1 MTEKTQL
8 FQFAGE
14 RPAEKTEA
22 EKKKKWYQDRPDPG
36 ERRNLFGD
44 SRYADRLAEMRKA
57 MVCHLQERGT
67 DFVKDGKLVV
77 RDQTLLYSPNYPK
90 D

>member
-22 EKKKKWYQDRPDPG
+22 EKKKKWYQDRPVAA
-36 ERRNLFGD
+36 ELFVG
-44 SRYADRLAEMRKA
+44 SGVVGGRLGREIITKGAA
-57 MVCHLQERGT
+57 FIG
-67 DFVKDGKLVV
+67 G
-77 RDQTLLYSPNYPK
+77 
-90 D
+90 

>member
-22 EKKKKWYQDRPDPG
+22 EKKKKWYQDRPVAAELFLGLLVLGCLFCGQIMTKDPSYMDLKNCSFLYDERPYIHGSG
-36 ERRNLFGD
+36 E
-44 SRYADRLAEMRKA
+44 
-57 MVCHLQERGT
+57 LQHFTE
-67 DFVKDGKLVV
+67 
-77 RDQTLLYSPNYPK
+77 
-90 D
+90 